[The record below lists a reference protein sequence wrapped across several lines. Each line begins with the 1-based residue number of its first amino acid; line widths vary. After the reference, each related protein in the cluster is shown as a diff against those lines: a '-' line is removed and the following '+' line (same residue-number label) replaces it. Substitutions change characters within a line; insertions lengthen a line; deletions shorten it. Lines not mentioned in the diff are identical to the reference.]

1 MYVSLMNLVIIAF
14 LALVWS
20 TSSWLN
26 YLIKFGLICA
36 TAVNTVVLL
45 KTLGYIVQV

>member
-1 MYVSLMNLVIIAF
+1 MYIMIMNLVIVGF
-14 LALVWS
+14 LALAWG
-20 TSSWLN
+20 TASWLN